1 MKLFSTVSP
10 VVFGDRGE
18 GWPRQAVFRIAFVVL
33 LHLGL
38 LWIVARPSQIP
49 AVPDNRVWLQL
60 LQPTLPVFIPRKT
73 VDEPKLDPRPE
84 PRLVPQHTPASS
96 IATPQPASPVV
107 TPAAQTA
114 PASVADDP
122 EERALLA
129 QPAAASTP
137 PADMLQRALKAVGAI
152 DRQLRA
158 EHKQEFTA
166 PPDTASSRLARGF
179 AEAHAAVGPKWNEAA
194 RIELF
199 SAPNDPKRIYR
210 VTTAMGE
217 YCVFF
222 ADKASI
228 AENGSAK
235 AGWAGF
241 GQASMSKCPIKF

>member
-10 VVFGDRGE
+10 LVFGDSGE

-33 LHLGL
+33 LHVGL
-38 LWIVARPSQIP
+38 LWIFTRPSQSP
-49 AVPDNRVWLQL
+49 VVPDNRVWLQL
-60 LQPTLPVFIPRKT
+60 LQPTPSVFTPRKT
-73 VDEPKLDPRPE
+73 VDEPKPDARPE
-84 PRLVPQHTPASS
+84 PKRVPQHTPAPS
-96 IATPQPASPVV
+96 IATPQPASPVI
-107 TPAAQTA
+107 TPSTQTA
-114 PASVADDP
+114 PAAIADSLD
-122 EERALLA
+122 ELA
-129 QPAAASTP
+129 QPAAASAP
-137 PADMLQRALKAVGAI
+137 PADMLQRALKAAGAI

-166 PPDTASSRLARGF
+166 PPDTASSRLAKGF
-179 AEAHAAVGPKWNEAA
+179 AEAHAAVGPKWYEAA

-222 ADKASI
+222 ADKGSI

>member
-10 VVFGDRGE
+10 VVFGDSGE
-18 GWPRQAVFRIAFVVL
+18 GRPRQAVFRIACVVL

-38 LWIVARPSQIP
+38 LLMFTRPSQIP

-60 LQPTLPVFIPRKT
+60 LQPTPSVFIPRKI
-73 VDEPKLDPRPE
+73 VVEPKLDPRPE
-84 PRLVPQHTPASS
+84 PRLVPQHTPTPS
-96 IATPQPASPVV
+96 IATPPPASPGVA
-107 TPAAQTA
+107 PSAQTA
-114 PASVADDP
+114 PAAIVDSL

-137 PADMLQRALKAVGAI
+137 PADMLQRALKVAGAI

-194 RIELF
+194 RVELF

-210 VTTAMGE
+210 VTTAIGE
-217 YCVFF
+217 YCVYFP
-222 ADKASI
+222 DKGSI
-228 AENGSAK
+228 SENGSAK

-241 GQASMSKCPIKF
+241 GQPSVTKCPIPF

>member
-10 VVFGDRGE
+10 LVFGDRGE

-38 LWIVARPSQIP
+38 LWIFTRPSQIP

-60 LQPTLPVFIPRKT
+60 LQPTPSVFTPRKT
-73 VDEPKLDPRPE
+73 VDEPKLG
-84 PRLVPQHTPASS
+84 PRLAPRLAPQHTPAPS
-96 IATPQPASPVV
+96 IATPPPASPVV
-107 TPAAQTA
+107 TPSAQTA
-114 PASVADDP
+114 PAAIVDGLD
-122 EERALLA
+122 ELA
-129 QPAAASTP
+129 QPSAASTP
-137 PADMLQRALKAVGAI
+137 PTDMLQRALKAAGAI

-222 ADKASI
+222 ADKGSI